1 MTINATMARQFGE
14 GLPSDTDR
22 ASADQLRQF
31 LAAAMTRGQGGASIT
46 VPFIDPKT
54 RKTAEVVLSPLLA
67 ELFIDLLRHISDGE
81 AVTLIPVSKLLTT
94 QQAADILN
102 VSRPHLIK
110 LLQSDENPEGIPFEM
125 VGRHRRIRA
134 VDLFEFKHQRDE
146 TRKRALD
153 ELMAEDAE
161 LI

>member
-1 MTINATMARQFGE
+1 MTINANLAREFGD

-22 ASADQLRQF
+22 ESADRLRRL
-31 LAAAMTRGQGGASIT
+31 LATAMTEGRRDDGVAVS
-46 VPFIDPKT
+46 FIDPEVR
-54 RKTAEVVLSPLLA
+54 RKAEVILSPSLA
-67 ELFIDLLRHISDGE
+67 QQFIDLLRHISDGD
-81 AVTLIPVSKLLTT
+81 AVTLIPVSKMLTT

-110 LLQSDENPEGIPFEM
+110 LLYSEGNPTGIPFER

-134 VDLFEFKHQRDE
+134 TDLFEYKRKRDE
-146 TRKRALD
+146 ERARALD
-153 ELMAEDAE
+153 RLMEADAE